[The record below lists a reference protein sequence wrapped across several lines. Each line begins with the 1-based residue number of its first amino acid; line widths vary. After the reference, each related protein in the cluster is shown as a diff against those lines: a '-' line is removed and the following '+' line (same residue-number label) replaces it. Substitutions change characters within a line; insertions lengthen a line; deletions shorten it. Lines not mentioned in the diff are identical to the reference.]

1 MMSSNRFDSQGPSV
15 SSSMDSLSQSQAR
28 DDESIFV
35 CKCGVTTNV
44 KGVSKHF
51 SECPDM
57 KKKYSK
63 LFMDID
69 KLVTKEAESVQDWQN
84 IKVMFTFLEG
94 HIKMMINKEKRKP
107 THFKNKKSQEDEI
120 PSLKKKSDDEI
131 VSSVNDEFEK
141 KLDESSNSQKNNVN
155 YFEKIKQNDN
165 YEEEK

>member
-1 MMSSNRFDSQGPSV
+1 
-15 SSSMDSLSQSQAR
+15 
-28 DDESIFV
+28 
-35 CKCGVTTNV
+35 
-44 KGVSKHF
+44 
-51 SECPDM
+51 
-57 KKKYSK
+57 
-63 LFMDID
+63 MDID

-131 VSSVNDEFEK
+131 NSSVNDEFEK